1 MQLLRKILLVVLT
14 LAPAGAVT
22 YDFVTF
28 AGPNGA
34 NIYPHAINN
43 SGQVVGAFVD
53 SAGASHGFLRSA
65 DGTSL
70 TAIDIPGATSTAAA
84 SINNSGWIV
93 GSFVMAG
100 TVTGDVSIPGT
111 HGFRLAP
118 DGTLTI
124 IDAPGAK
131 STVVLQINNSGLIV
145 GEYVDDAISHGFLLA
160 PDGKTFTSFDT
171 GFGDTEPYG
180 MNDNGDVVGR
190 IYVEAGSQRQ
200 GWLRSASGVFTFFRD
215 PLGNETAAVA
225 IDNAGQIVGY
235 YISTTPLPHAF
246 LRSPDGSSYTTL
258 ETPGTSSS
266 TAVGINNSG
275 EIVGAFGGGYDVRNP
290 DGTFDSI
297 AVPGTSSAASAIN
310 DAGQIVGS
318 FSMPLSDGK
327 LHTYGFIRVPET
339 LVTGPLIHGLIGASA
354 FGGTVTVAAGSW
366 IEIYGDRLAE
376 SARQWQ
382 SSDFSGTRAPVSLD
396 GVSVEI
402 NGQAAVVSYISPGQV
417 NAQVPPSVAPG
428 QALVTVTNGSVM
440 SPPHAVTVNAVQP
453 EFAMDPPPS
462 SSLMALFPDGTY
474 VWYDGI
480 DPRLPSRVARAGDAV
495 VLYAIGFG
503 PVTPDAPA
511 GQVVTQLNSLQ
522 APFQILQPVFQGSNA
537 TLVPVTVL
545 YEGLAVGF
553 IGLYQF
559 NMVVPEVGFVPGSQM
574 SGTQLSYT
582 LNGVL
587 SPLGGFAVGQ

>member
-1 MQLLRKILLVVLT
+1 MRWGKNSSGCGSHSEGVGDI
-14 LAPAGAVT
+14 
-22 YDFVTF
+22 
-28 AGPNGA
+28 N
-34 NIYPHAINN
+34 YPHAINN

-53 SAGASHGFLRSA
+53 RAGASHGFLRSA

-100 TVTGDVSIPGT
+100 TVTGDVSIPGA

-124 IDAPGAK
+124 IDALGAK

-145 GEYVDDAISHGFLLA
+145 GEYIDDASSHGFLLA
-160 PDGKTFTSFDT
+160 PDGKTFTTFDT

-190 IYVEAGSQRQ
+190 VYVEAGSQRQ
-200 GWLRSASGVFTFFRD
+200 GWLRSGAGVFTFFRD
-215 PLGNETAAVA
+215 PVGNETAAVA

-246 LRSPDGSSYTTL
+246 LRSADGSSYTTL
-258 ETPGTSSS
+258 EVAGAASS
-266 TAVGINNSG
+266 AVAGINNSG
-275 EIVGAFGGGYDVRNP
+275 EIVGAFGGEYDVRNP
-290 DGTFDSI
+290 VGTFTSV
-297 AVPGTSSAASAIN
+297 AVPGTSSAVSAIN

-327 LHTYGFIRVPET
+327 LHTYGFIPAPSMPG
-339 LVTGPLIHGLIGASA
+339 TGPLINGVIGASA

-376 SARQWQ
+376 STRQWQ
-382 SSDFSGTRAPVSLD
+382 SSDFSGSRAPVSLD

-402 NGQAAVVSYISPGQV
+402 GGQAAVVSYISPGQV
-417 NAQVPPSVAPG
+417 NAQVPPPVTPG

-440 SPPHAVTVNAVQP
+440 SPPYTVTVNAVQP
-453 EFAMDPPPS
+453 EFAMAPPPS

-474 VWYDGI
+474 VWYEGI
-480 DPRLPSRVARAGDAV
+480 DPGLPSRVARAGDAV

-522 APFQILQPVFQGSNA
+522 APFQILQPVFQGPNA
-537 TLVPVTVL
+537 TLAPVTVL
-545 YEGLAVGF
+545 YEGLA
-553 IGLYQF
+553 
-559 NMVVPEVGFVPGSQM
+559 VGFVPGSQM